1 MRFKKAVSL
10 LLVICMIGLLGG
22 CKNSKSDPTSN
33 TEPTKEPVTEKVT
46 EAPVDANTPTPAEEA
61 ASDYADEMLIT
72 VFDVA
77 ANYEGDQ
84 IGWYGKIL
92 KDKFNIKLNII
103 SPQVAGDQIYQTRA
117 SAGELGDIVLLERSD
132 FADCIDNN
140 LVRDITDSISNY
152 PNLMKFKEQIDV
164 YNNGIPNNTSKLT
177 YGIPVQMTNSS
188 PTSFSQDVIYSSP
201 MLRWD
206 QYSELGCPDIADL
219 DGLIDV
225 LAQIQK
231 KHPTNP
237 DGDPAYALS
246 LWPDWDN
253 GDDMM
258 GIANVVQLTT
268 WYGDKLKDSAVLKPD
283 GTFTRATDK
292 TAGYYKMLQFLNH
305 AYQRGIVDPDSG
317 TQKWDD
323 VCSKISAGRVYL
335 LWYSWEVGFW
345 NTTDRLTDGTGFIFI
360 PVQDQNYYA
369 DSDTYYGSGRIIGI
383 GSGVD
388 DAKYKRIMDF
398 LDWYASPEGAMLQ
411 HDGLEGFNYEVKDGR
426 YYLLNDNALMDNLT
440 VPDEFGGGG
449 YKDGFNAI
457 NQWII
462 DSTSMNPITNE
473 QYDVKYWS
481 TYKEQTMTDMKK
493 AWQAKF
499 DAQEPAEWM
508 KKNGKLIVSPSVSV
522 TLPSDTP
529 DIAIIRSQVY
539 QVFTDYSWKMVFAND
554 DAEFDKLW
562 DEMTEQMEGFD
573 YQTLYEFDTAKWQI
587 QVDAKNEALKNAK

>member
-317 TQKWDD
+317 T
-323 VCSKISAGRVYL
+323 
-335 LWYSWEVGFW
+335 
-345 NTTDRLTDGTGFIFI
+345 
-360 PVQDQNYYA
+360 
-369 DSDTYYGSGRIIGI
+369 
-383 GSGVD
+383 
-388 DAKYKRIMDF
+388 
-398 LDWYASPEGAMLQ
+398 
-411 HDGLEGFNYEVKDGR
+411 
-426 YYLLNDNALMDNLT
+426 
-440 VPDEFGGGG
+440 
-449 YKDGFNAI
+449 
-457 NQWII
+457 
-462 DSTSMNPITNE
+462 
-473 QYDVKYWS
+473 
-481 TYKEQTMTDMKK
+481 
-493 AWQAKF
+493 
-499 DAQEPAEWM
+499 
-508 KKNGKLIVSPSVSV
+508 
-522 TLPSDTP
+522 
-529 DIAIIRSQVY
+529 
-539 QVFTDYSWKMVFAND
+539 
-554 DAEFDKLW
+554 
-562 DEMTEQMEGFD
+562 
-573 YQTLYEFDTAKWQI
+573 
-587 QVDAKNEALKNAK
+587 